1 MSNKHFQIS
10 QSDLTIADIESI
22 LKENLKLKLDQ
33 QTEKK
38 VSSNRLYLDQKLEN
52 SDVLHYGINTGFG
65 SLCNKVISSGELR
78 KLQVNL
84 VRSHACGLGKE
95 VDNKMVKI
103 MMLLKIQ
110 SLSRG
115 YSGIT
120 LTTLK
125 RLIYFFNHDIFPI
138 VYEQGSLGASG
149 DLAPLAHMSLAL
161 IGEGFVSYNNKLIS
175 AEQIHIDLKI
185 DPILLETKEGLAL
198 LNGTQFMS
206 AYAVRAALDVSRLF
220 DHSTKISALSLD
232 AYNCQLSPF
241 NPELHAL
248 RPYHGQQ
255 YISAEILKLLSESDI
270 VKVKDKDVQDPYSF
284 RCIPQVHGAS
294 YDVFID
300 FKQKVEIEIN
310 SVTDN
315 PVIIDDKNQIISGGN
330 FHGQPLAYI
339 MDFLTIAIAE
349 LGSISER
356 RVYKLISGTRGLPA
370 FLVQNPGLNS
380 GLMIPQYTAASI
392 VSKNKI
398 LCQPASVDS
407 IESSN
412 GQEDHVSMGS
422 ISAVKLKEV
431 IENVQRILSIE
442 LLVASQAFGF
452 RSTRKTSPSLTNL
465 LENFSNEVPFIEE
478 DTVMHDLMVKSEEFL
493 NRNSI

>member
-1 MSNKHFQIS
+1 MSNKYFQIS
-10 QSDLTIADIESI
+10 QNDLTIADIESI

-84 VRSHACGLGKE
+84 VRSHACGFGKE
-95 VDNKMVKI
+95 VDNEMVKI

-206 AYAVRAALDVSRLF
+206 AYAVHAALDVSRLF

-465 LENFSNEVPFIEE
+465 IENFSNEVPFIEE

>member
-84 VRSHACGLGKE
+84 VRSHACGLGKK
-95 VDNKMVKI
+95 VDNEMVKI

-206 AYAVRAALDVSRLF
+206 AYAVHAALDVSRLF

-465 LENFSNEVPFIEE
+465 IENFSKEVPFIEE

>member
-1 MSNKHFQIS
+1 MSNKYFQIS
-10 QSDLTIADIESI
+10 QIDLTIADIESI

-95 VDNKMVKI
+95 VDNEMVKI

-206 AYAVRAALDVSRLF
+206 AYAVHAALDVSRLF

-255 YISAEILKLLSESDI
+255 YISAEILKLLSESDL

>member
-1 MSNKHFQIS
+1 MSNKYFQIS
-10 QSDLTIADIESI
+10 QNDLTISDIESI

-84 VRSHACGLGKE
+84 VRSHACGFGKE
-95 VDNKMVKI
+95 VDNEMVKI

-206 AYAVRAALDVSRLF
+206 AYAVHAALNVSRLF

-255 YISAEILKLLSESDI
+255 YISAEILKLLTESDL

>member
-1 MSNKHFQIS
+1 MSNKYFQIS
-10 QSDLTIADIESI
+10 QNDLTIADIESI

-95 VDNKMVKI
+95 VDNEMVKI

-206 AYAVRAALDVSRLF
+206 AYAVHAALDVSRLF

-315 PVIIDDKNQIISGGN
+315 PVIIDDNNQIISGGN

-339 MDFLTIAIAE
+339 MDFLAIAIAE

>member
-95 VDNKMVKI
+95 VDNEMVKI

-125 RLIYFFNHDIFPI
+125 RLIYFFNHDILPI

-206 AYAVRAALDVSRLF
+206 AYAVHAALDVSRLF

>member
-52 SDVLHYGINTGFG
+52 SGVLHYGINTGFG

-84 VRSHACGLGKE
+84 VRSHACGFGKE
-95 VDNKMVKI
+95 VDNEMVKI

-206 AYAVRAALDVSRLF
+206 AYAVHAALDVSRLF

-465 LENFSNEVPFIEE
+465 LENFSKKVPFIEE

>member
-1 MSNKHFQIS
+1 MSNKYFQIS
-10 QSDLTIADIESI
+10 QNDLTIADIESI

-95 VDNKMVKI
+95 VDNEMVKI

-206 AYAVRAALDVSRLF
+206 AYAVHAALDVSRLF

>member
-1 MSNKHFQIS
+1 MSNKYFQIS
-10 QSDLTIADIESI
+10 QNDLTIADIESI
-22 LKENLKLKLDQ
+22 LKENLMLKLDQ

-38 VSSNRLYLDQKLEN
+38 VSSNRQYLDLKLEN
-52 SDVLHYGINTGFG
+52 SDELHYGINTGFG

-84 VRSHACGLGKE
+84 VRSHACGFGKE
-95 VDNKMVKI
+95 VDNEIVKT

-110 SLSRG
+110 SLSKG
-115 YSGIT
+115 YSGIA

-125 RLIYFFNHDIFPI
+125 RLIYFFNHDILPI

-161 IGEGFVSYNNKLIS
+161 IGEGFVSYKNKLIS
-175 AEQIHIDLKI
+175 AEQIHIDLNI

-198 LNGTQFMS
+198 INGTQFMS
-206 AYAVRAALDVSRLF
+206 AYAVHASLYVSRLF

-241 NPELHAL
+241 NPEVHAL

-255 YISAEILKLLSESDI
+255 YISAEILKLLKESDL

-315 PVIIDDKNQIISGGN
+315 PVIIDDKNQIISAGN

-339 MDFLTIAIAE
+339 MDFLAIAIAE

-442 LLVASQAFGF
+442 LLVASQAFAF

-478 DTVMHDLMVKSEEFL
+478 DTLMHDLMVKSEEFL

>member
-1 MSNKHFQIS
+1 MSNKYFQIS
-10 QSDLTIADIESI
+10 QNDLSISDIESI
-22 LKENLKLKLDQ
+22 LKENKKLKLDQ
-33 QTEKK
+33 QTEEK
-38 VSSNRLYLDQKLEN
+38 VSSNRQYLDQKLEN

-84 VRSHACGLGKE
+84 VRSHACGFGKE
-95 VDNKMVKI
+95 VDNEMVKI

-175 AEQIHIDLKI
+175 AEQIHIDLNI
-185 DPILLETKEGLAL
+185 DPILLESKEGLAL

-206 AYAVRAALDVSRLF
+206 AYAVHAALYVSRLF

-241 NPELHAL
+241 NPEVHAL

-255 YISAEILKLLSESDI
+255 YISAEILKLLSESDL

-315 PVIIDDKNQIISGGN
+315 PVIIDDKNQIISAGN

-356 RVYKLISGTRGLPA
+356 RVYKLISGTRGLPV

-442 LLVASQAFGF
+442 LLVASQAFAF
-452 RSTRKTSPSLTNL
+452 RSRRKTSPSLMNL
-465 LENFSNEVPFIEE
+465 LENFSKEVPFIEE
-478 DTVMHDLMVKSEEFL
+478 DTVMHDLMVKSEDFL
-493 NRNSI
+493 TRNSI

>member
-52 SDVLHYGINTGFG
+52 SDVLYYGINTGFG

-84 VRSHACGLGKE
+84 VRSHACGFGKE
-95 VDNKMVKI
+95 VDNEMVKI

-206 AYAVRAALDVSRLF
+206 AYAVHAALNVSRLF

>member
-95 VDNKMVKI
+95 VDNEMVKI

-206 AYAVRAALDVSRLF
+206 AYAVHAALDVSRLF

-330 FHGQPLAYI
+330 FHGQPLACI

>member
-10 QSDLTIADIESI
+10 QNDLTIADIESI

-84 VRSHACGLGKE
+84 VRSHACGFGKE
-95 VDNKMVKI
+95 VDNEMVKI

-125 RLIYFFNHDIFPI
+125 RLIYFFNHDIFPV

-206 AYAVRAALDVSRLF
+206 AYAVHAALDVSRLF

>member
-1 MSNKHFQIS
+1 MSNKYFQIS

-84 VRSHACGLGKE
+84 VRSHACGLGKK
-95 VDNKMVKI
+95 VDNEMVKI

-206 AYAVRAALDVSRLF
+206 AYAVHAALDVSRLF

>member
-1 MSNKHFQIS
+1 MSNKYFQIS
-10 QSDLTIADIESI
+10 QNDLTISDIESI

-33 QTEKK
+33 KTEKK

-206 AYAVRAALDVSRLF
+206 AYAVHAALDVSRLF

>member
-52 SDVLHYGINTGFG
+52 SGVLHYGINTGFG

-78 KLQVNL
+78 NLQVNL
-84 VRSHACGLGKE
+84 VRSHACGFGKE
-95 VDNKMVKI
+95 VDNEMVKI

-125 RLIYFFNHDIFPI
+125 RLIYFFNHDIFPV

-206 AYAVRAALDVSRLF
+206 AYAVHAALDVSRLF

-255 YISAEILKLLSESDI
+255 YISAEILKLLSERDI

>member
-1 MSNKHFQIS
+1 MSNKYFQIS
-10 QSDLTIADIESI
+10 QNDLTIADIESI

-84 VRSHACGLGKE
+84 VRSHACGFGKE
-95 VDNKMVKI
+95 VDNEMVKI

-206 AYAVRAALDVSRLF
+206 AYAVHAALDVSRLF

>member
-206 AYAVRAALDVSRLF
+206 AYAVHSSLYVSRLF

>member
-10 QSDLTIADIESI
+10 QNDLTISDIESI

-206 AYAVRAALDVSRLF
+206 AYAVHAALDVSRLF

-465 LENFSNEVPFIEE
+465 IENFSKKVPFIEE

>member
-95 VDNKMVKI
+95 VDNEMVKI

-185 DPILLETKEGLAL
+185 DPFLLETKEGLAFL
-198 LNGTQFMS
+198 YGTQFMS
-206 AYAVRAALDVSRLF
+206 AYAVHAALDVSRLF

-465 LENFSNEVPFIEE
+465 IENFSNEVPFIEE

>member
-10 QSDLTIADIESI
+10 QNDLTISDIESI

-95 VDNKMVKI
+95 VDNEMVKI

-149 DLAPLAHMSLAL
+149 DLSPLAHMSLAL

-206 AYAVRAALDVSRLF
+206 AYAVHAALDVSRLF

-255 YISAEILKLLSESDI
+255 YISAKILKLLSESDI

-339 MDFLTIAIAE
+339 MDFLAIAIAE

>member
-95 VDNKMVKI
+95 VDNEMVKI

-206 AYAVRAALDVSRLF
+206 AYAVHAALDVSRLF

-255 YISAEILKLLSESDI
+255 YISAEILKLLSESDL

>member
-1 MSNKHFQIS
+1 MSNKYFQIS
-10 QSDLTIADIESI
+10 QNDLTIADIESI

-38 VSSNRLYLDQKLEN
+38 VSSNRLYLDHKLEN

-84 VRSHACGLGKE
+84 VRSHACGFGKE
-95 VDNKMVKI
+95 VDNEVVKI

-185 DPILLETKEGLAL
+185 DPISLETKEGLAL

-206 AYAVRAALDVSRLF
+206 AYAVHAALDVSRLF

-255 YISAEILKLLSESDI
+255 YISAEILKLLSKSDL

-407 IESSN
+407 MESSN

>member
-10 QSDLTIADIESI
+10 QNDLTISDIESI

-84 VRSHACGLGKE
+84 VRSHACGFGKE
-95 VDNKMVKI
+95 VDNEMVKI

-206 AYAVRAALDVSRLF
+206 AYAVHAALDVSRLF

-255 YISAEILKLLSESDI
+255 YISAEILKLLSESDL

>member
-84 VRSHACGLGKE
+84 VRSHACGFGKE
-95 VDNKMVKI
+95 VDNEMVKI

-206 AYAVRAALDVSRLF
+206 AYAVHSSLYVSRLF

>member
-1 MSNKHFQIS
+1 MSNKYFQIS
-10 QSDLTIADIESI
+10 QNDLTIADIESI

-84 VRSHACGLGKE
+84 VRSHACGFGKE
-95 VDNKMVKI
+95 VDNEMVKI

-206 AYAVRAALDVSRLF
+206 AYAVQAALDVSRLF

-255 YISAEILKLLSESDI
+255 YISAEILKLLSESDL

>member
-1 MSNKHFQIS
+1 MSNKYFQIS

-95 VDNKMVKI
+95 VDNEMVKI

-206 AYAVRAALDVSRLF
+206 AYAVHAALDVSRLF

>member
-1 MSNKHFQIS
+1 MSNKYFQIS
-10 QSDLTIADIESI
+10 QNDLTIADIESI

-38 VSSNRLYLDQKLEN
+38 VLSNRLYLDQKLEN

-125 RLIYFFNHDIFPI
+125 RLIYFFNHDIIPI

-206 AYAVRAALDVSRLF
+206 AYAVHAALDVSRLF

-356 RVYKLISGTRGLPA
+356 RVYKLISGTRGLPV

>member
-1 MSNKHFQIS
+1 MSNKYFQIS
-10 QSDLTIADIESI
+10 QNDLTISDIESI

-84 VRSHACGLGKE
+84 VRSHACGFGKE
-95 VDNKMVKI
+95 VDNEMVKI

-206 AYAVRAALDVSRLF
+206 AYAVHAALDVSRLF

-465 LENFSNEVPFIEE
+465 IENFSNEVPFIEE

>member
-84 VRSHACGLGKE
+84 VRSHACGLGKK
-95 VDNKMVKI
+95 VDNEMVKI

-206 AYAVRAALDVSRLF
+206 AYAVQAALDVSRLF

-465 LENFSNEVPFIEE
+465 LENFSNKVPFIEE

>member
-10 QSDLTIADIESI
+10 QNDLTISDIEFI

-84 VRSHACGLGKE
+84 VRSHACGFGKE
-95 VDNKMVKI
+95 VDNEMVKI

-206 AYAVRAALDVSRLF
+206 AYAVHAALDVSRLF

-255 YISAEILKLLSESDI
+255 YISAEILKLLSESDL

>member
-1 MSNKHFQIS
+1 MSNKYFQIS

-206 AYAVRAALDVSRLF
+206 AYAVHAALDVSRLF

>member
-1 MSNKHFQIS
+1 MSNKYFQIS

-84 VRSHACGLGKE
+84 VRSHACGFGKE
-95 VDNKMVKI
+95 VDNEIVKI

-206 AYAVRAALDVSRLF
+206 AYAVHAALDVSRLF